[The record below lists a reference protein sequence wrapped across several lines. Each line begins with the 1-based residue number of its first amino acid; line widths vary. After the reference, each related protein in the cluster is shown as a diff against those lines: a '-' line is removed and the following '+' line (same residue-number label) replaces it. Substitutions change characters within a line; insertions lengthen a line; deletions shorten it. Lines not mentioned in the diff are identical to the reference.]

1 MLSKEYIYNV
11 AISRARD
18 YLVILHPY
26 TVINGNEHINSIS
39 ASYLKHIEKPLIRK
53 SGEFEKIMFD
63 QNDFIEKS
71 SYITG
76 HDNVNV
82 FGQLE
87 MKYFIKA
94 NESAIDIQLRKL

>member
-1 MLSKEYIYNV
+1 MR
-11 AISRARD
+11 RAKD
-18 YLVILHPY
+18 YLIILHPY
-26 TVINGNEHINSIS
+26 TAINGNEHINSIS
-39 ASYLKHIEKPLIRK
+39 ASYLKHIEKPSIRK
-53 SGEFEKIMFD
+53 SEEFEKIMFN
-63 QNDFIEKS
+63 QKDFIEKS

-82 FGQLE
+82 FGQIE